1 MAALGLSHLDLD
13 TPVERLSGGEST
25 RVQLVGLLLQQP
37 EILLLDEPTNHLD
50 IHALEWL
57 EDFINSYRGTVLLIS
72 HDRLF
77 LDRTISAVYELDED
91 KEGIRKIPGNFS
103 NYAAL
108 LAREKQKAYEPW
120 KDRGS

>member
-1 MAALGLSHLDLD
+1 MNYLDHD

-25 RVQLVGLLLQQP
+25 RVQLAGLLLQQP

-57 EDFINSYRGTVLLIS
+57 EGFINSYRGTVLLIS

-77 LDRTISAVYELDED
+77 LDRTISTVYELDED
-91 KEGIRKIPGNFS
+91 KEGIRKIPGNYS
-103 NYAAL
+103 NYAACWRRKSKSL
-108 LAREKQKAYEPW
+108 RDLE
-120 KDRGS
+120 GSGS